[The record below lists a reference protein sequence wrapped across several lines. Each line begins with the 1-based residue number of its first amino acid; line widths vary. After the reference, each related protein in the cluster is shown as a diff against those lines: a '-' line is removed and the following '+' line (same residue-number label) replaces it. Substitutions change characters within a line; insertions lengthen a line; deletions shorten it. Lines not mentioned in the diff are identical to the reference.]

1 MNPLKRILA
10 AASLAGLATL
20 AVAQT
25 GPGPSGDDVP
35 APPQTGEAPAASDT
49 PGEETLPGEQAGN
62 GEQAEAPAT
71 RQRTWEK
78 REVATLRGLDKITG
92 RYTDMQIRVGEPIA
106 FGSLEVVM
114 QVCFQTPPEEV
125 PESAAFLQ
133 VDSMIAMSEKI
144 EEKDDFDPRLFSGWM
159 FASSPG
165 LNALEHPVYD
175 VWVIECERP
184 DMPGASSDGE

>member
-1 MNPLKRILA
+1 MNLLKGILA
-10 AASLAGLATL
+10 ATSVFALATL
-20 AVAQT
+20 AMAQT
-25 GPGPSGDDVP
+25 DQEPPADDVP
-35 APPQTGEAPAASDT
+35 APPQTGD
-49 PGEETLPGEQAGN
+49 

-71 RQRTWEK
+71 PERTWKK

-92 RYTDMQIRVGEPIA
+92 RYTDMQIAVGEPIEY
-106 FGSLEVVM
+106 GSLQVAM

-133 VDSMIAMSEKI
+133 VDSLIPMSERI
-144 EEKDDFDPRLFSGWM
+144 EESDDFDPRLFSGWM

-184 DMPGASSDGE
+184 DPSGSPSPR